1 MADSDDHRPARRT
14 RLRLAAA
21 GGLVALVVAAA
32 CGEDSRG
39 DSSTAGTTSDSE
51 SAPATPAI
59 DPGDGGDYR
68 PTLDPAAVVPI
79 IDNQYLPL
87 TPGSRWVYEGT
98 SDGEQERIEVVVTD
112 QRRRVMGIDA
122 VVVRDTVTVGGEVVE
137 DTYDWFTQDVEG
149 NVWYLGEETAEY
161 EGGEVVS
168 TAGSWE
174 AGVDGALPGI
184 VMLADPSVGDA
195 YRQEYYE
202 GEAEDLAEVVRT
214 GAEETVGGT
223 RLDRLVVIKE
233 WNPLEPEVL
242 EDKYYA
248 PGVGTV
254 LEVTTAGGD
263 GRVELVEHTP
273 RA

>member
-1 MADSDDHRPARRT
+1 
-14 RLRLAAA
+14 
-21 GGLVALVVAAA
+21 VV
-32 CGEDSRG
+32 D
-39 DSSTAGTTSDSE
+39 
-51 SAPATPAI
+51 
-59 DPGDGGDYR
+59 
-68 PTLDPAAVVPI
+68 
-79 IDNQYLPL
+79 
-87 TPGSRWVYEGT
+87 
-98 SDGEQERIEVVVTD
+98 
-112 QRRRVMGIDA
+112 
-122 VVVRDTVTVGGEVVE
+122 
-137 DTYDWFTQDVEG
+137 DTYDRFTQDVEG

-168 TAGSWE
+168 TEGSWE

-202 GEAEDLAEVVRT
+202 GGAEDLAEVVRT
-214 GAEETVGGT
+214 GAEETVAGT

-254 LEVTTAGGD
+254 LEVTAAGGD
-263 GRVELVEHTP
+263 GRVEMVEHTP
-273 RA
+273 GA